1 MLIEMTL
8 EFFKDKLRN
17 AVMFCLFSLSSLGIW
32 FYLHDEGALVAGILF
47 AGISAQ
53 QFYRFYL
60 QRRESPESSE

>member
-1 MLIEMTL
+1 MLIDMTL

-17 AVMFCLFSLSSLGIW
+17 AVMFCLFSLLSLGIW
-32 FYLHDEGALVAGILF
+32 LYLDDEGMMVAGILC

-60 QRRESPESSE
+60 QRRDTPGSSN